1 MERKRAIKV
10 VLLFFVFAISSV
22 NAQNAITGSGGNGSG
37 IGGSVSYSVGQT
49 NQGVNSSGSGTS
61 AEGVQ
66 QPYEITLTNGIVRA
80 DVNTME
86 MTIGPNPSTDEVR
99 LIIKDLKPGEL
110 FVEVND
116 AKGNNV
122 IFGKLMSN
130 ETVFQFGKFATGNY
144 TMNINRKGKVLKT
157 FKIIKK

>member
-1 MERKRAIKV
+1 MEKKRAIKIA
-10 VLLFFVFAISSV
+10 LLLTVFALSNV
-22 NAQNAITGSGGNGSG
+22 NAQNATTGSGGNGSG

-49 NQGVNSSGSGTS
+49 SQGVHSSTSGTS

-130 ETVFQFGKFATGNY
+130 ETVFQFAKFSAGNY
-144 TMNINRKGKVLKT
+144 TMNVNRKGKVLKT